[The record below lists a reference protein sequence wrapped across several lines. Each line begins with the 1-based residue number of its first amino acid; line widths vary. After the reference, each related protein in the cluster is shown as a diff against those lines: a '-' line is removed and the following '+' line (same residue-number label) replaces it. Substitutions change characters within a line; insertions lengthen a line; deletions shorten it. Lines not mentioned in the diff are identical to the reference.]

1 MSAPRGSGQRR
12 FYCTQFREQKEREDR
27 ERGRNSGAAS
37 AGKKAGQKLAR
48 FAKEALV
55 KRGVVG
61 WSFRTHIES
70 SGAAGNVGGKTG
82 GGLHAAGSTDSDEDG
97 AVIECLKDLLQLK
110 RSLAEP
116 ADVRADFASAGAAW
130 NLTGRF
136 VERGVREGR
145 EATGVATALEKLAV
159 HVEDAFRARLLVKIV
174 DVLRAQ
180 KKPVVKNL
188 LESSKGNVAGIWP
201 GGGRHFAAHGV
212 EIPNK
217 MRIAPPSKGRS
228 DFLDPIIAP
237 ESAGI
242 AKSRNAAFGADA
254 RTSEDK
260 NAIGGRDGELW
271 HWRDQGDSS
280 TPRSKDCPRVRSRF
294 CAEELRD
301 QAMRADL
308 RPASP
313 RISARMLETTPG
325 TLAATSGDK
334 DMPAEK
340 SSPSIP

>member
-1 MSAPRGSGQRR
+1 MIAPRGSGQRTY
-12 FYCTQFREQKEREDR
+12 YCTQFREEKEREDR

-37 AGKKAGQKLAR
+37 AGKKAGQKLPR

-55 KRGVVG
+55 KQGAVGRGFG
-61 WSFRTHIES
+61 TYIDS
-70 SGAAGNVGGKTG
+70 SSAAGNMGGKTC
-82 GGLHAAGSTDSDEDG
+82 GGLDAAGGADSDEDG
-97 AVIECLKDLLQLK
+97 TLVECAKNLLEFK
-110 RSLAEP
+110 RSFAEP

-130 NLTGRF
+130 NFAGRF
-136 VERGVREGR
+136 VKRGVRERR
-145 EATGVATALEKLAV
+145 EGTGVATALEEFAV
-159 HVEDAFRARLLVKIV
+159 HVENAPRARPLVKIV

-180 KKPVVKNL
+180 KEPVVKNL

-217 MRIAPPSKGRS
+217 MRIALPSMGRS

-237 ESAGI
+237 KSSGI

-271 HWRDQGDSS
+271 HWRDQRDFS
-280 TPRSKDCPRVRSRF
+280 TPRSNDCPKVRSRF
-294 CAEELRD
+294 CAEELKD

-325 TLAATSGDK
+325 TLAATSGDNEV
-334 DMPAEK
+334 PAEK
-340 SSPSIP
+340 SRPSMP